1 MGADCL
7 MREYLTQMRILCLV
21 VLTTLTIQPAAGQEP
36 VVLAEAFQARIA
48 RDTAEVS
55 VAYYDPVRRDSVL
68 VDGLRRYHAAST
80 MKVPVL
86 IELSRRIDRGELRWD
101 TPFLVTNR
109 FESIVDGSPYQLD
122 LADDSDSTLYARTGT
137 TVTVAELARLM
148 IVRSSNLATNLLIA
162 LLDPARVE
170 ATSRMLGADSIR
182 VLRGV
187 EDQKAYD
194 RGLNNTTT
202 AKDLAMLLL
211 AVAEGR
217 SAGPAS
223 SDSMVK
229 MLLAQ
234 EFNDAI
240 PAGLPAGVPVAHKTG
255 WITGLLHDAAIV
267 YPPGR
272 GPFVLVVLTRG
283 LADPAEAA
291 RLSADL
297 ATIAYRWATRRPDP
311 HE

>member
-1 MGADCL
+1 MT
-7 MREYLTQMRILCLV
+7 EYLTQMRILCLAA
-21 VLTTLTIQPAAGQEP
+21 LMTLTIQPVAGQEP
-36 VVLAEAFQARIA
+36 VALAEAFRARIA

-101 TPFLVTNR
+101 TPLLVTNR
-109 FESIVDGSPYQLD
+109 FGSIVDGSPYQLD
-122 LADDSDSTLYARTGT
+122 LADDSDSTLYVRTGT
-137 TVTVAELARLM
+137 TVPVAELARLM
-148 IVRSSNLATNLLIA
+148 IIRSSNLATNLLIA
-162 LLDPARVE
+162 LLEPARVE
-170 ATSRMLGADSIR
+170 AAAHRLGADSIR

-202 AKDLAMLLL
+202 ARDLAVLLL

-217 SAGPAS
+217 AAERAS
-223 SDSMVK
+223 SDSMLR

-234 EFNDAI
+234 EFNDGI
-240 PAGLPAGVPVAHKTG
+240 PAGLPAGVSVAHKTG
-255 WITGLLHDAAIV
+255 WITGRLLHDAAIV

-283 LADPAEAA
+283 LADRAVAA

-297 ATIAYRWATRRPDP
+297 AAIAYHWATRRPDP

>member
-1 MGADCL
+1 
-7 MREYLTQMRILCLV
+7 
-21 VLTTLTIQPAAGQEP
+21 
-36 VVLAEAFQARIA
+36 
-48 RDTAEVS
+48 
-55 VAYYDPVRRDSVL
+55 
-68 VDGLRRYHAAST
+68 

-86 IELSRRIDRGELRWD
+86 IELSHRIDRGELRWD
-101 TPFLVTNR
+101 TPLLVTNR

-122 LADDSDSTLYARTGT
+122 LADDSDSTLYVRTGT

-170 ATSRMLGADSIR
+170 VTSRMLGADSIR